1 MARGAGVCYF
11 SRPDP
16 KFVDL
21 LPVIRRMTSR
31 LLHIALVTLVAAA
44 GCTSGPFAQKERTSV
59 ITPAMR
65 IAAIREGAAR
75 THDADT
81 AEQAKA
87 VDELV
92 TQIRT
97 ERDPIVRKA
106 IQEAVAE
113 YDVPMARQVLIAG
126 LNDEDLDV
134 RLACCYRLGTRG
146 EPEAVPALRKIL
158 EDDGT
163 LDVRLAAADALGK
176 INTPESIEA
185 LSIAVKDRDPALQY
199 AGVEALK
206 NISGQDLGNDVKVW
220 QQFTEQPTS
229 VAEPKVSVAD
239 RVRQLSPF

>member
-1 MARGAGVCYF
+1 MASSY
-11 SRPDP
+11 PH
-16 KFVDL
+16 
-21 LPVIRRMTSR
+21 T
-31 LLHIALVTLVAAA
+31 ALFISATLFLAA
-44 GCTSGPFAQKERTSV
+44 GCTTGPFAPKERTSI

-65 IAAIREGAAR
+65 IAAIREGTARARDTDSAA
-75 THDADT
+75 
-81 AEQAKA
+81 QAKS

-106 IQEAVAE
+106 IQESVAE

-134 RLACCYRLGTRG
+134 RLTCCHCLGGRG

-158 EDDGT
+158 ESDDT

-185 LSIAVKDRDPALQY
+185 LSLAVKDRDPALQY

-206 NISGQDLGNDVKVW
+206 SISGQDLGNDVKAW
-220 QQFTEQPTS
+220 QQFTEQPAP
-229 VAEPKVSVAD
+229 VDQPEVSVAD
-239 RVRQLSPF
+239 RLRQYSPF

>member
-1 MARGAGVCYF
+1 M
-11 SRPDP
+11 
-16 KFVDL
+16 
-21 LPVIRRMTSR
+21 
-31 LLHIALVTLVAAA
+31 AAA

-65 IAAIREGAAR
+65 IAAIREGGAR
-75 THDADT
+75 ARDT
-81 AEQAKA
+81 DDAEQAKA
-87 VDELV
+87 VEELV

-126 LNDEDLDV
+126 LNDDDLDV
-134 RLACCYRLGTRG
+134 RLACCYRLGDRA

-158 EDDGT
+158 ESDDK

-176 INTPESIEA
+176 INTPESIDA

-206 NISGQDLGNDVKVW
+206 SISGQDLGNDVKAW
-220 QQFTEQPTS
+220 QQFTEQPPP
-229 VAEPKVSVAD
+229 VAQPEVSVAD
-239 RVRQLSPF
+239 KLRKYSPF